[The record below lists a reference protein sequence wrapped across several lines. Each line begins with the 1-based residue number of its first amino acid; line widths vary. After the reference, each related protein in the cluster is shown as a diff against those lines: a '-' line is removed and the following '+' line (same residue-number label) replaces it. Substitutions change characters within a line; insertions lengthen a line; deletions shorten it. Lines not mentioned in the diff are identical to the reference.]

1 MTARL
6 GFAVATCRLAD
17 VLLVDEVLAVGDVHF
32 QEKCLERMDAFRE
45 RGATI
50 LFVTH
55 VLENAKEICNRAVWL
70 SEGRV
75 MDIGPARHV
84 VDQYIKG

>member
-1 MTARL
+1 
-6 GFAVATCRLAD
+6 
-17 VLLVDEVLAVGDVHF
+17 
-32 QEKCLERMDAFRE
+32 MDAFRE

-55 VLENAKEICNRAVWL
+55 VLENAKEIFNRAVWL